1 MDVREI
7 GRFKP
12 FVRALERFNRTF
24 WWNHNDHYHKWIL
37 RRTPRRPGPM
47 TVLDVG
53 CGRGDLVDRF
63 RERNLEVTG
72 IDPDPEMARIA
83 GSRFAGAQT
92 VTIHDSAFEQV
103 HQPFDV
109 ITMVA
114 SLHHQPLTDAFTHA
128 HKLLKPNGRLLIVG
142 LAKPQSMT
150 DLVYDVVSSALNPLV
165 ALTKRLRGNSERP
178 PEVPMRDPDETFGEI
193 ATVARRLLPGVK
205 IRRRLFFR
213 YTLEWAKPVT
223 DP

>member
-1 MDVREI
+1 M
-7 GRFKP
+7 GPLKRFA
-12 FVRALERFNRTF
+12 RALERFNQMF

-37 RRTPRRPGPM
+37 RRTPKRPGPM
-47 TVLDVG
+47 TALDVG

-63 RERNLEVTG
+63 RARNLKVTG
-72 IDPDPEMARIA
+72 IDPDPEMARVA

-92 VTIHDSAFEQV
+92 VTIQESAFEQV

-114 SLHHQPLTDAFTHA
+114 SLHHQPLADAFTHA
-128 HKLLKPNGRLLIVG
+128 RNLLKPNGHLLIVG
-142 LAKPQSMT
+142 LAKPHSIT
-150 DLVYDVVSSALNPLV
+150 DFAYDIVSSALNPLV
-165 ALTKRLRGNSERP
+165 ALTKKLRGNSQRP
-178 PEVPMRDPDETFGEI
+178 PDVPMHDPDETFAEI
-193 ATVARRLLPGVK
+193 ATVARQQLPGVR

-213 YTLEWAKPVT
+213 YTLEWAKPPT